1 MKRYLFIFL
10 CATIWHTSAAQIDIN
25 LIDSLEMLTV
35 LENGP
40 DAASQ
45 LLKKHGFVRQGSVQ
59 AAGTWA
65 QNDINRLLQ
74 PEKTL
79 FELYTYGDRVKNA
92 ELAFYQAEVFLH
104 SSKDWGF
111 MLMLRADAG
120 LPNTDTVNNY
130 LFNQAMEGSIFL
142 NNSFYISH
150 KFIEPYSEDLLK
162 QHFIG
167 AHLNLRTP

>member
-10 CATIWHTSAAQIDIN
+10 CATFWHTSAAQIDIN

-40 DAASQ
+40 DAAIQ
-45 LLKKHGFVRQGSVQ
+45 LLKKHGFVRQGSVKV
-59 AAGTWA
+59 AGTWER
-65 QNDINRLLQ
+65 NDINRLLQ
-74 PEKTL
+74 PENLL
-79 FELYTYGDRVKNA
+79 FDFYTYGNRITGK
-92 ELAFYQAEVFLH
+92 ELAFYQAEIYLLNA
-104 SSKDWGF
+104 KDWGF
-111 MLMLRADAG
+111 MLMLRGDAG

-142 NNSFYISH
+142 NNSFYIS
-150 KFIEPYSEDLLK
+150 KKSIEPYSEDLLK

-167 AHLNLRTP
+167 AHLN